1 MKNFAT
7 LKNENT
13 SKRQSMEKNNITKE
27 DVLNFFRQHSRKC
40 SKCPF
45 KNVCDNTY
53 SLTRGHSTSAITICN
68 ALNMDD
74 KSFEVYS
81 AW

>member
-1 MKNFAT
+1 MAKN
-7 LKNENT
+7 NN
-13 SKRQSMEKNNITKE
+13 NNITKE
-27 DVLNFFRQHSRKC
+27 DVLNFFRQHCGKC

-45 KNVCDNTY
+45 EKECDNTY
-53 SLTRGHSTSAITICN
+53 DLTRQSSTNAITICN

-81 AW
+81 A